1 LESKVEKLSDALK
14 ALGVFLFQKVNERK
28 VVLRQFKER
37 LEIAVL
43 EIKVHGNDIERALKN
58 LKRELQ
64 KESLFKEI
72 KQRSYYEKPS
82 EKEKRKQREARK
94 KRRKSLRFN
103 KPVRAV
109 KK

>member
-1 LESKVEKLSDALK
+1 VGARLQGK
-14 ALGVFLFQKVNERK
+14 AGDSF
-28 VVLRQFKER
+28 
-37 LEIAVL
+37 L
-43 EIKVHGNDIERALKN
+43 EIKVYGNDIEKALRS

-64 KESLFKEI
+64 KENLFKEI

-94 KRRKSLRFN
+94 KKRKALRFK
-103 KPVRAV
+103 KPIHVV